1 MSNYEHNEGDFVP
14 IKSMLEEA
22 SKNDNSRNFSI
33 SEILVGIGINNIW
46 GDKVKKV
53 CSSTNTGSGY
63 RNLRKRSCF
72 PEDVGIRT
80 LDNETVTRLEVLSSK
95 HEGWIVDFPN
105 ESQFSLLNVPL
116 SQVGTT
122 VDGRRLVCE
131 ITGNLDQSNITLR
144 THGQPVLLNE
154 LCHLTYHNL
163 ETIIRLLDSTSLCL
177 GTIIVAGNDEGSM
190 KYLKDH
196 VAGSTIVN
204 IKTNNGKEET
214 SRLIATSCL
223 LITSGTRACK
233 NCTYAAKLWHNRETK
248 RNAKGGSLHKK
259 CNVRYLARGGLE
271 EKVCKQRKEIRSDS
285 VREKRAMDEMIEF
298 SESDCVDLRK
308 IVDNVDSK
316 DVPEDMALLWEMQ
329 RKQLASKSPAGYR
342 WHPRY
347 VGIYLYYIYALENK
361 CLKCA

>member
-1 MSNYEHNEGDFVP
+1 
-14 IKSMLEEA
+14 
-22 SKNDNSRNFSI
+22 
-33 SEILVGIGINNIW
+33 
-46 GDKVKKV
+46 
-53 CSSTNTGSGY
+53 
-63 RNLRKRSCF
+63 
-72 PEDVGIRT
+72 
-80 LDNETVTRLEVLSSK
+80 
-95 HEGWIVDFPN
+95 
-105 ESQFSLLNVPL
+105 
-116 SQVGTT
+116 
-122 VDGRRLVCE
+122 
-131 ITGNLDQSNITLR
+131 
-144 THGQPVLLNE
+144 
-154 LCHLTYHNL
+154 
-163 ETIIRLLDSTSLCL
+163 L
-177 GTIIVAGNDEGSM
+177 GTVIVAGNDEGSM
-190 KYLKDH
+190 KYLKDP
-196 VAGSTIVN
+196 VAGSTIVK

-214 SRLIATSCL
+214 RLIATSCL

-259 CNVRYLARGGLE
+259 CNVRFLARGGLE